1 MGVHRVRQLYRGFH
15 LEPHKGNT
23 TMRGSWPDWQ
33 WPDPGPAP
41 GWPDAPWGWPEDV
54 ALGWPEDV
62 LDSALFIRCI
72 ATPCYRPVLQVGR
85 RLAGCPLTFDA

>member
-33 WPDPGPAP
+33 WPDPAP
-41 GWPDAPWGWPEDV
+41 CCPDV
-54 ALGWPEDV
+54 
-62 LDSALFIRCI
+62 R
-72 ATPCYRPVLQVGR
+72 
-85 RLAGCPLTFDA
+85 AG

>member
-1 MGVHRVRQLYRGFH
+1 MGVHRVRQLYGGFH

-41 GWPDAPWGWPEDV
+41 GWPDAPWGWPE
-54 ALGWPEDV
+54 W
-62 LDSALFIRCI
+62 
-72 ATPCYRPVLQVGR
+72 
-85 RLAGCPLTFDA
+85 